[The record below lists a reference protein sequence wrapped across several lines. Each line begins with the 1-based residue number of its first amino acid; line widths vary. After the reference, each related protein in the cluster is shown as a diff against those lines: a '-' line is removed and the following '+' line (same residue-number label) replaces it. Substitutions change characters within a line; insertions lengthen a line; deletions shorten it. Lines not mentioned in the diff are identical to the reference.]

1 MKNLIEQVS
10 EQLARV
16 GRVRPIHEYSNND
29 ATPESFIMEMNNA
42 NPQPLKR

>member
-10 EQLARV
+10 EQMARV

-29 ATPESFIMEMNNA
+29 ATPENLIMAMNNA
-42 NPQPLKR
+42 NLQPLKR

>member
-29 ATPESFIMEMNNA
+29 ATPENFIIGMTNSDH
-42 NPQPLKR
+42 QSLKA